1 MANLHRP
8 ISAGRLRLSSQ
19 NRENGCKWRGRRRAN
34 DWSRH
39 DAQIRRDILGQAERS
54 SFPPL
59 VGATAFLSTLTMS
72 VPVEW
77 LVVVAALAC
86 RRQWTMTA
94 LMAAVGSA
102 TASLGL
108 YLTFHHFGWSIL
120 LARYP
125 ELADSQ
131 AWSQATDWLSKYGLL
146 AIFAL
151 MALPLPVPKVPMLA
165 VAGIYRLPITDVFV
179 AILAGKIIKY
189 LAYSYLA
196 VRFPEALRFLTQRG
210 SPADR
215 VPYRVRSLMVARMTT
230 SRKIRTFVTPA
241 GGAETHHQE

>member
-1 MANLHRP
+1 MIGHATTHKFFE
-8 ISAGRLRLSSQ
+8 IV
-19 NRENGCKWRGRRRAN
+19 
-34 DWSRH
+34 
-39 DAQIRRDILGQAERS
+39 LGQAERS

-59 VGATAFLSTLTMS
+59 VGAIAFLSTLTMS

-77 LVVVAALAC
+77 LVVVASLAC
-86 RRQWTMTA
+86 RRRWTMIA

-131 AWSQATDWLSKYGLL
+131 AWSQATDWLSKYGIL
-146 AIFAL
+146 AIFAM

-165 VAGIYRLPITDVFV
+165 VAGIYRLQTADVFV

-189 LAYSYLA
+189 LAYAYLA

>member
-1 MANLHRP
+1 MIGHATTHKFVE
-8 ISAGRLRLSSQ
+8 IV
-19 NRENGCKWRGRRRAN
+19 
-34 DWSRH
+34 
-39 DAQIRRDILGQAERS
+39 LGQAERS

-77 LVVVAALAC
+77 LVVVASLAC
-86 RRQWTMTA
+86 RRRWTMTA

-108 YLTFHHFGWSIL
+108 YLTFHHFGWSRL

-165 VAGIYRLPITDVFV
+165 VAGIYRLPI
-179 AILAGKIIKY
+179 A
-189 LAYSYLA
+189 SS
-196 VRFPEALRFLTQRG
+196 PFLPG
-210 SPADR
+210 
-215 VPYRVRSLMVARMTT
+215 RSSSTWHMH
-230 SRKIRTFVTPA
+230 I
-241 GGAETHHQE
+241 

>member
-1 MANLHRP
+1 MIGHATTHKLVE
-8 ISAGRLRLSSQ
+8 IV
-19 NRENGCKWRGRRRAN
+19 
-34 DWSRH
+34 
-39 DAQIRRDILGQAERS
+39 LGQAERS

-77 LVVVAALAC
+77 LVVVASLAC
-86 RRQWTMTA
+86 RRRWTMTA

-165 VAGIYRLPITDVFV
+165 VAGIYRLPI
-179 AILAGKIIKY
+179 A
-189 LAYSYLA
+189 SS
-196 VRFPEALRFLTQRG
+196 PFLPG
-210 SPADR
+210 
-215 VPYRVRSLMVARMTT
+215 RSSSTWHMH
-230 SRKIRTFVTPA
+230 I
-241 GGAETHHQE
+241 